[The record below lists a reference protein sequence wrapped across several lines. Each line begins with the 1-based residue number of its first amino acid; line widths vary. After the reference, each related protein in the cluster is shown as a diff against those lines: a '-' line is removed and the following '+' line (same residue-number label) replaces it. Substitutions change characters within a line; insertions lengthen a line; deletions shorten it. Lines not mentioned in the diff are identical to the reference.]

1 MKYIVTLSPL
11 LKSALLL
18 CAGLS
23 IFGFAD
29 NFIMLISDQVGVG
42 QFHFSRSLIASLA
55 VICFAFYFNE
65 NLRPK
70 NIKMVLIRLL
80 KTFQIMKISI
90 KKNIIGRMAT

>member
-1 MKYIVTLSPL
+1 MKYILTLSPL

-29 NFIMLISDQVGVG
+29 NFIMLISDQVGG
-42 QFHFSRSLIASLA
+42 SISLFKVTDSFLGGNLF
-55 VICFAFYFNE
+55 CFYFNE

-70 NIKMVLIRLL
+70 NIKMVLIR
-80 KTFQIMKISI
+80 TFSM
-90 KKNIIGRMAT
+90 

>member
-29 NFIMLISDQVGVG
+29 NFIMLIS
-42 QFHFSRSLIASLA
+42 
-55 VICFAFYFNE
+55 
-65 NLRPK
+65 
-70 NIKMVLIRLL
+70 IRLAWVNSL
-80 KTFQIMKISI
+80 FKVTYSVLGGNLFCFLLTTKTLDQK
-90 KKNIIGRMAT
+90 T

>member
-29 NFIMLISDQVGVG
+29 NFIMLISDQVGVVN
-42 QFHFSRSLIASLA
+42 F
-55 VICFAFYFNE
+55 
-65 NLRPK
+65 
-70 NIKMVLIRLL
+70 
-80 KTFQIMKISI
+80 TFQ
-90 KKNIIGRMAT
+90 GH

>member
-65 NLRPK
+65 NLTKKHK
-70 NIKMVLIRLL
+70 NG
-80 KTFQIMKISI
+80 FN
-90 KKNIIGRMAT
+90 KNFFNVIAMILYFGVIP

>member
-55 VICFAFYFNE
+55 VICFAFT
-65 NLRPK
+65 LT
-70 NIKMVLIRLL
+70 
-80 KTFQIMKISI
+80 KTLDQK
-90 KKNIIGRMAT
+90 T

>member
-55 VICFAFYFNE
+55 
-65 NLRPK
+65 
-70 NIKMVLIRLL
+70 
-80 KTFQIMKISI
+80 
-90 KKNIIGRMAT
+90 